1 MSTAT
6 IPVTAIVTFVDVAK
20 LDTAKLTRY
29 AFGMCKDANMA
40 DDIVQAAMLSVFS
53 KIAKIGDFEVPFLDV
68 EKFIQKTMRNK
79 FWDILKN
86 KKAQRIEC
94 SDDAAAALDNV
105 SKDTTEIDVFD
116 TLEGVSL
123 NKTESRFVQHM
134 LEGHTKYEICGM
146 LEITDENFR
155 KISQR
160 IRDKVRDSI
169 E

>member
-1 MSTAT
+1 MTTTTA
-6 IPVTAIVTFVDVAK
+6 PVTAIVTFADVAK

-40 DDIVQAAMLSVFS
+40 DDIVQSALLSVFS

-68 EKFIQKTMRNK
+68 EKFVQKAMRNK
-79 FWDILKN
+79 LWDILKN
-86 KKAQRIEC
+86 KKAQRIEH
-94 SDDAAAALDNV
+94 SDNAVECFENATKNIV
-105 SKDTTEIDVFD
+105 EIDIFD

-134 LEGHTKYEICGM
+134 LKGMTKSEICDK
-146 LEITDENFR
+146 LEITNDNFW

>member
-6 IPVTAIVTFVDVAK
+6 IPVTAIVTFAAVAS
-20 LDTAKLTRY
+20 LNTAKLARY

-40 DDIVQAAMLSVFS
+40 DDIVQTAMLRVFS
-53 KIAKIGDFEVPFLDV
+53 KIEKIGEFEVPFLDI
-68 EKFIQKTMRNK
+68 EKFVQKVMRNS

-94 SDDAAAALDNV
+94 SDDAAAALENV

-123 NKTESRFVQHM
+123 NKTESRFVQYM
-134 LEGHTKYEICGM
+134 LEGMTKYEICGM

-169 E
+169 K